1 MTTSQADSDDPI
13 NEVASD
19 IEDLKTT
26 VEELQNDPPSDIDPD
41 SLDRLENAL
50 DDAVDATA
58 ELEDQQDEADV
69 HQPKE

>member
-1 MTTSQADSDDPI
+1 MTTRQADSDNTI

-26 VEELQNDPPSDIDPD
+26 VEELQSDPPSDIDPS

-58 ELEDQQDEADV
+58 ALEDQQDGADAP
-69 HQPKE
+69 HPKE